1 LHPLEGRAMT
11 SGSETRQRHHV
22 ARLRLTDAEQV
33 ELAARAERAGLT
45 VGAYLRQQA
54 LGGSGPRARRR
65 PHADAALLL
74 DVLGQVGRI
83 GSNVNQLA
91 RAANAGGWPSA
102 SAMEDAAQ
110 DVIVACDAIM
120 QALGKGGGG

>member
-1 LHPLEGRAMT
+1 MT
-11 SGSETRQRHHV
+11 SGSETRQRNRQV
-22 ARLRLTDAEQV
+22 LLRLTDAEHA
-33 ELAARAERAGLT
+33 ELEARAERAGLA
-45 VGAYLRQQA
+45 VNAYLRQQA

-74 DVLGQVGRI
+74 QVLGQFGRI

-110 DVIVACDAIM
+110 EVVATCDAIM
-120 QALGKGGGG
+120 QALGKGRGG